1 MSKNDTAE
9 AAAFMYVHAIVGA
22 RLEEYDH
29 SGRQGAVDALLHYP
43 DGRIASLEVTSTAA
57 DGQRQL
63 YALLAANE
71 TLPNPGNWT
80 WTASIDDPRDFP
92 ELLNRVESLI
102 LKCEARG
109 ITHPEHAYDQAFAGD
124 PDFAWIVGSS
134 VTLWG
139 DPKLP
144 KIREEDGKERPLWV
158 TQGGSGGTV
167 DESLNQF
174 GHAVDDLLAE
184 PHVRKRVQ
192 KLTRDGTEAHRDEQ
206 HLFLVA
212 DGSALPYGVFHA
224 LALRDVE
231 PPGVPKLPGTVTH
244 LWLAVPFSP
253 WLILGRAGRWTR
265 YKRSEYDNN

>member
-1 MSKNDTAE
+1 MRSCTTPTAE
-9 AAAFMYVHAIVGA
+9 LRPSKSQVQPPTANASSTPSSPRTRRSPTPAIGLGA
-22 RLEEYDH
+22 R
-29 SGRQGAVDALLHYP
+29 P
-43 DGRIASLEVTSTAA
+43 ST
-57 DGQRQL
+57 
-63 YALLAANE
+63 
-71 TLPNPGNWT
+71 T
-80 WTASIDDPRDFP
+80 PRDFP
-92 ELLNRVESLI
+92 ELLARVESLI

-109 ITHPEHAYDQAFAGD
+109 ITYPEHAYDQAFAGD

-139 DPKLP
+139 VSKLP

-174 GHAVDDLLAE
+174 GRAVDDLLAE
-184 PHVRKRVQ
+184 PHLRKRVQ
-192 KLTRDGTEAHRDEQ
+192 KLTRDGTVAHRDEQ

-212 DGSALPYGVFHA
+212 DGSALPYGVSHA

-231 PPGVPKLPGTVTH
+231 PPGTPNLPGAVTH

-253 WLILGRAGRWTR
+253 WLTLGHARGWTR
-265 YKRSEYDNN
+265 YARSEYDDSLGSLD